1 MNVHEPDVFEFIEQ
15 LNETVVGLNVA
26 VISHKLTMEDVKR
39 FIELEVA
46 ALFSKPLK
54 EEEFRKLMNPL
65 L

>member
-1 MNVHEPDVFEFIEQ
+1 VFEFIEL

-39 FIELEVA
+39 FIEMEVA
-46 ALFSKPLK
+46 ALFRKPLK
-54 EEEFRKLMNPL
+54 EDEFRKLMNPL